1 MPAHR
6 LQKYIAYNLAL
17 WTALALAAVL
27 LLAGVRQYGH
37 AMTARQNAAR
47 LVAEARSTLGQGAV
61 YETQKTLRNALLTH
75 PPVAEGIV
83 AAFGPSLGGMP
94 LVRENLEELRREG
107 TVHLSDGSLLLMALV
122 SRPPE
127 TLAAAVFDTA
137 PPGEATLWLGRTA
150 TTRGELRT
158 AKTAFQGY
166 WDGHAALRAEM
177 RAQLTP
183 KNPRTG
189 EDHYVAGKRLWFN
202 GLWDEAFDAFD
213 RARAA
218 GHDCADMRFFEGAA
232 AELAGRGPEAAK
244 LYQKALE
251 MAPHHRLALLR
262 LQALLPR

>member
-17 WTALALAAVL
+17 WAALAMAAVL

-37 AMTARQNAAR
+37 AMTARQNATR
-47 LVAEARSTLGQGAV
+47 LVSEARTTLAQGAV

-83 AAFGPSLGGMP
+83 AAFGPSLVGMP
-94 LVRENLEELRREG
+94 LVRENLEQLRREG
-107 TVHLSDGSLLLMALV
+107 TVRLSDGSLLLMALI

-150 TTRGELRT
+150 YTRGELRT
-158 AKTAFQGY
+158 AKTAFQRY
-166 WDGHAALRAEM
+166 WESHAPLRAEM

-189 EDHYVAGKRLWFN
+189 EDHYVAGKRFWFN
-202 GLWDEAFDAFD
+202 GLWDEAFDAFA

-218 GHDCADMRFFEGAA
+218 GHDCADLRFFEGAA
-232 AELAGRGPEAAK
+232 AELGGRNPEAVEA
-244 LYQKALE
+244 YRDALE
-251 MAPHHRLALLR
+251 TAPHHRLALLR
-262 LQALLPR
+262 LQALLPK